1 MCLPVTTPCR
11 QPISFIC
18 YPILLVLLWRFSIS
32 DQDWM
37 RATSRKYFSF
47 LEYFFTEI
55 NFPFFFLRN
64 YSCQLTSSLIS
75 YKNFFKFL
83 RISTIFL
90 LDLGN
95 VPTLWYFIVVRFI
108 KNDCNSFL
116 LPDFISSLI
125 TDISRAMIWH
135 SFLYTFSNSWIM
147 ASEI

>member
-1 MCLPVTTPCR
+1 
-11 QPISFIC
+11 
-18 YPILLVLLWRFSIS
+18 
-32 DQDWM
+32 M

-47 LEYFFTEI
+47 LEYFFTE
-55 NFPFFFLRN
+55 NKFAFFFLRN

-108 KNDCNSFL
+108 KNDCTSFL

-125 TDISRAMIWH
+125 TDISRAMI
-135 SFLYTFSNSWIM
+135 
-147 ASEI
+147 